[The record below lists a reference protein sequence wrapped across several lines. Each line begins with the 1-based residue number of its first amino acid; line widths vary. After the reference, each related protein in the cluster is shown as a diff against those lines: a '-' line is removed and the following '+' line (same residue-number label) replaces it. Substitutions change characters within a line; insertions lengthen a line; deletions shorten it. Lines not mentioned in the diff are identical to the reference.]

1 MHKPSVGLNKD
12 DALSK
17 IAVDVAVASGD
28 VGIADANVDVAFTV
42 VVVCGLVELVTFPA
56 LLAPS
61 SDGKAE

>member
-1 MHKPSVGLNKD
+1 MHKPCVGLNED

-42 VVVCGLVELVTFPA
+42 VVVCRLVELVTFPA
-56 LLAPS
+56 
-61 SDGKAE
+61 DGKAE